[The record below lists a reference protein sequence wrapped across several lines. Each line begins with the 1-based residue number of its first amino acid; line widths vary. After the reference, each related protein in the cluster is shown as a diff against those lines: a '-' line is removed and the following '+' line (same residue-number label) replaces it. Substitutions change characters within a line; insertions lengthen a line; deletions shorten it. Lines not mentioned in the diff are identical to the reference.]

1 MFFPEF
7 DLEKSRYERK
17 YLITDMQLAAVL
29 QQIKLH
35 PAGFS
40 GIFYPRYINNI
51 YFDTE
56 NLDAFYE
63 NLIGQGRR
71 KKARIRWYGDLKGEI
86 EKPVLE
92 FKLKEG
98 LLGNKLSFPLKGFV
112 FDKHFNSGFLKKV
125 LLESNL
131 PDWALES
138 VIKQNPALVN
148 RYKRT
153 YFMSFDRK
161 FRLTVDEELAYYEIR
176 QLAPNFLDKNI
187 FSDDVILELKY
198 ALNDDK
204 LAGSVGSYIPFRLTK
219 NSKYV
224 NGIGLLRSI
233 PV

>member
-17 YLITDMQLAAVL
+17 YLITDMRLPAVL

-40 GIFYPRYINNI
+40 EIFYPRYINNI

-63 NLIGQGRR
+63 NLVGQGRR
-71 KKARIRWYGDLKGEI
+71 KKARIRWYGDLKGKV

-98 LLGNKLSFPLKGFV
+98 LLGNKLSFPLKDFV
-112 FDKHFNSGFLKKV
+112 FDEHFDAGTLKEV
-125 LLESNL
+125 LLQSDL

-138 VIKQNPALVN
+138 VLKQKPTLVN
-148 RYKRT
+148 RYLRT
-153 YFMSFDRK
+153 YFISFDRR
-161 FRLTVDEELAYYEIR
+161 FRLTVDEELAYYEIG
-176 QLAPNFLDKNI
+176 QIAPNFLGKSF

-198 ALNDDK
+198 AVNDDE
-204 LAGSVGSYIPFRLTK
+204 LAGSVGSYLPFRLTK

-224 NGIGLLRSI
+224 NGIGLLHSI